1 MAKGYLTDQEIDE
14 ITAAIYNDDNSSLLK
29 ALPQGIEDYNEG
41 VGVKELAEGQEYYIV
56 PQSNVMI
63 RKDGRVLNVKFIR
76 VLKPLWTPNDLLG
89 IVNAQQLRF
98 SEIYKSQHWE
108 FDQKEISRT
117 YASNKWG
124 ISITRGYKDVFNE
137 LYGK

>member
-98 SEIYKSQHWE
+98 SEIYKSKGWE
-108 FDQKEISRT
+108 FNQKEICKR
-117 YASNKWG
+117 YAENKWG
-124 ISITRGYKDVFNE
+124 ISISKGYREMYKE
-137 LYGK
+137 LYG